1 MKKSGAYT
9 IPFQGL
15 KLGKHTFDYQIDKS
29 FFDTYGFDEF
39 ESCAIE
45 VKVSMDK
52 KSTFL
57 SFAFKHKGQVT
68 LPCDVTGQ
76 LFDLPIKGKMN
87 LLVQFGEAFNDEHE
101 EILIVPHGEHQV
113 DIAQYLYEMMALS
126 IPHKRVSPEGLA
138 QQKQSKSTPSNDV
151 VEPTPESEL
160 DPRWAALK
168 KLLTDK

>member
-1 MKKSGAYT
+1 MKKSGAYV

-15 KLGKHTFDYQIDKS
+15 KLGKHSFDFQIDKS

-45 VKVSMDK
+45 VKVSLDK
-52 KSTFL
+52 KATFL
-57 SFAFKHKGQVT
+57 DFTFKHAGSVQ

-76 LFDLPIKGKMN
+76 LFDLPVKGKMN
-87 LLVQFGEAFNDEHE
+87 LLVQFGDTYNDDHE

-126 IPHKRVSPEGLA
+126 IPPKRVSPEGLA
-138 QQKQSKSTPSNDV
+138 LQKQSKSVPQNDV
-151 VEPTPESEL
+151 VEPTPEADT